1 MVFGFIGTTEVV
13 IILIIALLVFGPQK
27 IPEISRQIGS
37 AYRELN
43 KMRGEVSRALEF
55 ESYVQPYD
63 MPPYEPAPGTTY
75 PQDTYNSGY
84 DYDSDREYNA
94 LHQALAVPPPGPTLG
109 PNVTPRSVEANVVDV
124 VSEGESESF
133 STDKSAEI
141 GAATSTT
148 ESDKA

>member
-75 PQDTYNSGY
+75 PQDTYNY

-94 LHQALAVPPPGPTLG
+94 LHQALAVPPPGPTAG
-109 PNVTPRSVEANVVDV
+109 PNVVARPVEPVEAEVVETAGV
-124 VSEGESESF
+124 EKTESIG
-133 STDKSAEI
+133 TGKSAEI
-141 GAATSTT
+141 GT
-148 ESDKA
+148 EIEAKQ

>member
-13 IILIIALLVFGPQK
+13 VILIIALLVFGPQK

-84 DYDSDREYNA
+84 NYDDREYNA

-109 PNVTPRSVEANVVDV
+109 PNVIPRPIEAEVVNVEADGIGNN
-124 VSEGESESF
+124 EAPG
-133 STDKSAEI
+133 TGKSAEI
-141 GAATSTT
+141 GAETNAS
-148 ESDKA
+148 

>member
-13 IILIIALLVFGPQK
+13 IILIIALIVFGPQK

-75 PQDTYNSGY
+75 PQDTYNNGY
-84 DYDSDREYNA
+84 DYDPDREYNA

-109 PNVTPRSVEANVVDV
+109 PNVTPRPLESDIVGVDV
-124 VSEGESESF
+124 DGHEEATSF
-133 STDKSAEI
+133 GAGKSAEI
-141 GAATSTT
+141 GVETNV
-148 ESDKA
+148 KQ

>member
-1 MVFGFIGTTEVV
+1 MVFGFIGTTEVI

-75 PQDTYNSGY
+75 PQDTYNY

-109 PNVTPRSVEANVVDV
+109 PNVTPRALESDVVDV
-124 VSEGESESF
+124 DGDGETESLG
-133 STDKSAEI
+133 TGKSAEI
-141 GAATSTT
+141 GAETDA
-148 ESDKA
+148 KQ